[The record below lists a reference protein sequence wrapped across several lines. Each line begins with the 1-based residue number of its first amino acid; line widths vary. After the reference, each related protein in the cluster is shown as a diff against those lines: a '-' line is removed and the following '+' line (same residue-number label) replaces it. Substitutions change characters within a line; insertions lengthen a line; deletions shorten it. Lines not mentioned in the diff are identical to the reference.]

1 MRLTDLEP
9 KWLYSGGAR
18 VGFIFRCP
26 LPQLNYA
33 QRMVWLAELLGAR
46 VERDIRDPSDLP
58 RLVVTF
64 RQ

>member
-1 MRLTDLEP
+1 MKGTWP
-9 KWLYSGGAR
+9 PHNAT
-18 VGFIFRCP
+18 
-26 LPQLNYA
+26 LPTEAQPWPVLVHLNYA